1 MDDEIISSLSK
12 EIVEKFKSKLNI
24 EEEMKSFIET
34 SITKD
39 TKKKVLEL
47 LYLCQLYSD
56 AYIGPDPR
64 GKLRLLSNVYSV
76 LKAQNEEE
84 VKEKIVNL
92 ERIVTL
98 MKNAETNPILT
109 TKIKLE
115 DIQKYKGVKF

>member
-64 GKLRLLSNVYSV
+64 AKLRLLSNVYSV
-76 LKAQNEEE
+76 LKAPKEE

-92 ERIVTL
+92 EKIVTL

>member
-64 GKLRLLSNVYSV
+64 EKLRLLSNVYSV

-92 ERIVTL
+92 EKIVTL

>member
-47 LYLCQLYSD
+47 L
-56 AYIGPDPR
+56 
-64 GKLRLLSNVYSV
+64 
-76 LKAQNEEE
+76 
-84 VKEKIVNL
+84 
-92 ERIVTL
+92 
-98 MKNAETNPILT
+98 
-109 TKIKLE
+109 
-115 DIQKYKGVKF
+115 